1 VCLAVEESNT
11 EAEWL
16 DKKRKRIGSSDAR
29 AILGCG
35 YEGESELTVYDRM
48 VHGVRKS
55 FTSAQIE
62 MMNEGRVMESA
73 ILDMFAMKNPD
84 WIVEKASGFRL
95 IVNPDFPD
103 LCCTLD
109 AQATHRVTGE
119 KIVVEAKFEQNGS
132 FEDYEDEGL
141 PLKHLVQ
148 IQHQQICTGW
158 KGGFLVSLL
167 RGKYVQR
174 WVERNDGLI
183 VQMLLAYES
192 LLKAVREK
200 RPPNVGGVIQY
211 QRAQGASN
219 REIAQYVGKEASD
232 LFLEALRLQEQASKI
247 QSRLSRLKGILAEAA
262 KGCLFVVLEDQQVV
276 RLGKSGL
283 ELKKSLPRGV
293 RVQV

>member
-1 VCLAVEESNT
+1 MCVAVESQNET
-11 EAEWL
+11 EWL
-16 DKKRKRIGSSDAR
+16 DKKRHRIGSSDAR

-48 VHGVRKS
+48 VHGIRKS

-62 MMNEGRVMESA
+62 MLNEGRVMESA

-95 IVNPDFPD
+95 IVNEAYPD

-109 AQATHRVTGE
+109 AHAKHRVTGE
-119 KIVVEAKFEQNGS
+119 QIVVEAKFEQNGS

-148 IQHQQICTGW
+148 VQHQLICTGW
-158 KGGFLVSLL
+158 NGGFLVSMV
-167 RGKYVQR
+167 RGKFVQR
-174 WVERNDGLI
+174 WVERNDAL
-183 VQMLLAYES
+183 VEQMLAAYGS
-192 LLKAVREK
+192 FMQAVRD
-200 RPPNVGGVIQY
+200 RQPPKVGGVIQY

-219 REIAQYVGKEASD
+219 REVAQFVGREASE

-247 QSRLSRLKGILAEAA
+247 HSRLSRLKGILAEKA

-283 ELKKSLPRGV
+283 ELRKSLPRGM